1 MFKKCCLKVIQLIII
16 VLILN
21 ITVLNISMAQTLGSD
36 PLPSWN
42 EGTNKQTIINFV
54 ETVSDPNN
62 SNYIVPELRIATFDN
77 DGTLWAEKPMYFQ
90 AAFTLSRIKALAPN
104 FPEWQDEQPFKA
116 VLENDQQYLENLT
129 VNELL
134 EMVMITHAGMSQTDF
149 EQEAREF
156 LETAKHPRFNQ
167 LYKQVIYQPM
177 LELLAYL
184 QKNEFKTYIC
194 SAGGLDFMRI
204 FAEEVYK
211 ITPENVIGSSIVKK
225 YEIVS
230 NHSQFIR
237 QPQLIEPMNDQAGKP
252 VNIERFIGKKPII
265 AVGNSD
271 GDIEMMQYTVINHQP
286 SLALLL
292 HHDDEIREY
301 RYTKGTEKA
310 LKLAKE
316 YNWKIISIKE
326 DFKQVFPFT
335 SN

>member
-1 MFKKCCLKVIQLIII
+1 
-16 VLILN
+16 
-21 ITVLNISMAQTLGSD
+21 MAQTITGD

-54 ETVSDPNN
+54 ENVTDPENP
-62 SNYIVPELRIATFDN
+62 NYVAPELRIATFDN

-90 AAFTLSRIKALAPN
+90 AAFSLSRIRELAPK
-104 FPEWQDEQPFKA
+104 FPEWKDKQPFKA
-116 VLENDQQYLENLT
+116 VLENDQDYLANIT

-134 EMVMITHAGMSQTDF
+134 EIAMVTHAGMSQKEF
-149 EQEAREF
+149 EQEAKEF
-156 LETAKHPRFNQ
+156 LDTAKHPRFNQ

-177 LELLAYL
+177 LELLTYL
-184 QKNEFKTYIC
+184 QNKQFKTYIC
-194 SAGGLDFMRI
+194 SGGGLDFIRL
-204 FAEEVYK
+204 FSEEAYD
-211 ITPENVIGSSIVKK
+211 IAPENVIGSNIFKT

-237 QPQLIEPMNDQAGKP
+237 QPQLIEPINDKAGKP
-252 VNIERFIGKKPII
+252 VNIERFIGKKPML

-271 GDIEMMQYTVINHQP
+271 GDIEMMQYTVIEHQP

-310 LKLAKE
+310 LELAKE
-316 YNWKIISIKE
+316 YNWKVISMKQ
-326 DFKQVFPFT
+326 DFKQVFSFT
-335 SN
+335 SE